1 MIIKIFN
8 VNMKILLFNE
18 NKIFELNYVN
28 SFSTNKKYIYGWVFF
43 NSKKIGWVDINTQ
56 KKGFQKYKIYPM
68 RDVMLFLEE
77 ANHNKNKE
85 LNITLDNYDFYY
97 DPKYLS
103 IVPEW
108 LPNNVI
114 QLLNF
119 IENKKVSKIITL
131 SKNDVELRR
140 DLSKLA
146 GFLYQD
152 RESSKKILDFINTYA
167 INISEYRVYPWNN
180 MNEFLYRKL
189 INYPKCSNKKHL
201 YSPVEGLLKIIDED
215 NFYIKGNKFNFISLV
230 NQKINF
236 NHALL
241 FRMIPSYYHR
251 IHCPYRLKLNNI
263 KRIPGDLYSI
273 RPNTIINNNALIN
286 NERYVLTFS
295 DGHDFNLYMVL
306 IGSIFIGSIKI
317 NERKLNKWFEPG
329 EEVGYFKFGGSSVV
343 LLLEKDIEYI
353 VNFYKGYETKVDMG
367 TPIGDLK
374 KTELIKYNF
383 DKTVILPNTSK
394 ENYIKILCEIII
406 YLFLIF
412 FYKKFLCISN
422 D

>member
-8 VNMKILLFNE
+8 VNMKILLFDD
-18 NKIFELNYVN
+18 NKIYELNYVN
-28 SFSTNKKYIYGWVFF
+28 SFSTSKKYIYGWVFF
-43 NSKKIGWVDINTQ
+43 NSKKIGWVDINIQ
-56 KKGFQKYKIYPM
+56 KNGFQKFKIYPM

-77 ANHNKNKE
+77 SNHNKNKE

-103 IVPEW
+103 IIPEW

-114 QLLNF
+114 QMLNF
-119 IENKKVSKIITL
+119 IENKKVSKIINL
-131 SKNDVELRR
+131 SKNDIELRR

-152 RESSKKILDFINTYA
+152 RESSKKILDFINIYA
-167 INISEYRVYPWNN
+167 INISSYKVYPWNN

-189 INYPKCSNKKHL
+189 INEPNCSNKKLL
-201 YSPVEGLLKIIDED
+201 YAPVEGLLKIINED
-215 NFYIKGNKFNFISLV
+215 NFYIKGNKFNFISLI
-230 NQKINF
+230 NQKKNF

-251 IHCPYRLKLNNI
+251 IHCPCKLKLNEI
-263 KRIPGDLYSI
+263 RKIPGDLYSI
-273 RPNTIINNNALIN
+273 RPNTIINNNALVK

-295 DGHDFNLYMVL
+295 DEQDFNLYMVL

-317 NERKLNKWFEPG
+317 HEKKLNKWFDAG

-343 LLLEKDIEYI
+343 LLIEKDIEYKI
-353 VNFYKGYETKVDMG
+353 NFYKNYETKVDIG

-374 KTELIKYNF
+374 KTDLIKYNF
-383 DKTVILPNTSK
+383 DKTMVLPNTSK
-394 ENYIKILCEIII
+394 ENYIKLMCEILI
-406 YLFLIF
+406 YIFLIF
-412 FYKKFLCISN
+412 FYKNFLSISN